1 MAEAEFESQVR
12 VELIKKISDGARG
25 EIAQPL
31 WPFLWLADI
40 PQLERISSNP
50 DLVTYVAGLAARI
63 KESKLLPRC
72 RPGCPDLHFHSLTF
86 LTGTQRARDRT
97 PSPTSSPAPATTR
110 LSELAEPRDQP
121 GSPTS
126 SGRSTPRSLS
136 KKAVNLVSI
145 LIHIPKAYS

>member
-12 VELIKKISDGARG
+12 VELIKKISDGAG
-25 EIAQPL
+25 ADIAQPL

-50 DLVTYVAGLAARI
+50 DLVTHVTGLATRI

-97 PSPTSSPAPATTR
+97 PSPTSSPPATTR
-110 LSELAEPRDQP
+110 LSEVAALGDQP
-121 GSPTS
+121 DSPTS
-126 SGRSTPRSLS
+126 SGRSTPRSRS
-136 KKAVNLVSI
+136 KKEVDLVSI